1 VLAFLLM
8 MMVQAPM
15 RADPLTLRI
24 YEFCNSKPNC
34 VAKQRQGVRQFLDI
48 MTRQYV
54 HRPRFSM
61 PGQVHEKKVTDWD
74 KAAACIRG
82 LPAAR
87 HRSRRYAREAK

>member
-24 YEFCNSKPNC
+24 YEFCNSRPNC
-34 VAKQRQGVRQFLDI
+34 VAKQRQGVRQFLDV

-54 HRPRFSM
+54 HRAKVQGCLNKSTK
-61 PGQVHEKKVTDWD
+61 KKVTDWD
-74 KAAACIRG
+74 KAAACM
-82 LPAAR
+82 
-87 HRSRRYAREAK
+87 RRATGRKG